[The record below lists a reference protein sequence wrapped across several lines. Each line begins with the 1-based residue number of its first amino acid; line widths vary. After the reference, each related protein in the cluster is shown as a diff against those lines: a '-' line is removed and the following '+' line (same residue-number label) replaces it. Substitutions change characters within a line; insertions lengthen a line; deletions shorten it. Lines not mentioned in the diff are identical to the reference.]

1 MWFVNH
7 KISSSKEAKS
17 FQRGAVALQRA
28 TAPTPPGPPG
38 YFESHENGEC
48 SFYAKTMYDIQKNGR
63 QFANHLDPM
72 LPQQSNSNETVL
84 TSDL

>member
-1 MWFVNH
+1 MYGYLY
-7 KISSSKEAKS
+7 ALD
-17 FQRGAVALQRA
+17 VASETETIDHYVQ
-28 TAPTPPGPPG
+28 GPPG

>member
-1 MWFVNH
+1 
-7 KISSSKEAKS
+7 
-17 FQRGAVALQRA
+17 
-28 TAPTPPGPPG
+28 
-38 YFESHENGEC
+38 
-48 SFYAKTMYDIQKNGR
+48 MYDIQKNGR